1 MIFNIRWL
9 LAGRNM
15 TLVKI
20 SIATVILG
28 IATTV
33 LGAPL
38 ITPKEAELPDVP
50 PTLSTRG
57 ISRGPTIKMNSPES
71 NAPVVSPFEFKVSFD
86 ARGESKIDLSSV
98 KVIYMKSPFVDLTP
112 RLKSAISANGID
124 FAKAEVPP
132 GTHTIRITVKDT
144 EGRETNSV
152 VNLVVA
158 K

>member
-1 MIFNIRWL
+1 
-9 LAGRNM
+9 M
-15 TLVKI
+15 TLVRI
-20 SIATVILG
+20 SIATIFLG
-28 IATTV
+28 IATS
-33 LGAPL
+33 LLAAPL

-57 ISRGPTIKMNSPES
+57 ISRGPTIKLNSPES

-86 ARGESKIDLSSV
+86 ARGDSKIDPNSV
-98 KVIYMKSPFVDLTP
+98 RVIYMKSPFVDLTP
-112 RLKSAISANGID
+112 RMKPAISASGID

-152 VNLVVA
+152 MNLIVA

>member
-1 MIFNIRWL
+1 MS
-9 LAGRNM
+9 
-15 TLVKI
+15 LVKI
-20 SIATVILG
+20 SIAAVISA
-28 IATTV
+28 IASAV
-33 LGAPL
+33 LAAPL

-57 ISRGPTIKMNSPES
+57 ISRGPTIKMSSPES
-71 NAPVVSPFEFKVSFD
+71 NIAVASPFEFKVSFD
-86 ARGESKIDLSSV
+86 ARGESKIDPSSV

-112 RLKSAISANGID
+112 RLKPAISAGGID

-152 VNLVVA
+152 MHLVVA